1 MQRIID
7 LYLHISED
15 SYFILKEGGG
25 RGFAPDFCEEIILR
39 YELAMMARTCTKNFR
54 AVLSP
59 YVQHCQCEAL
69 EQKLGPKSK
78 ILSKEIELS
87 FFIPID

>member
-1 MQRIID
+1 M
-7 LYLHISED
+7 
-15 SYFILKEGGG
+15 
-25 RGFAPDFCEEIILR
+25 R

-87 FFIPID
+87 FFLFQSISLDELVILVYSFVKIG